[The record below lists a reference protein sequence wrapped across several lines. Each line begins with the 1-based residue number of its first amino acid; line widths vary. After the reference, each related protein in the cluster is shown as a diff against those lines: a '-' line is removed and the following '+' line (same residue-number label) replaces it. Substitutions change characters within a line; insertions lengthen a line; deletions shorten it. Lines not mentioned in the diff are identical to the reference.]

1 MKINR
6 DFEQGKNIKQISGKE
21 FKETGMLWLINSIL
35 HAFGM
40 TLIWDPKTDEIVP
53 AITKFR
59 GFEEK
64 YNDQGY
70 RALTEYMRD
79 NSIDLMSDV
88 TLEIDE
94 KEL

>member
-6 DFEQGKNIKQISGKE
+6 NFEKGSYVKTISGKE
-21 FKETGMLWLINSIL
+21 FKESGMLWFVNSIL
-35 HAFGM
+35 HTFGM
-40 TLIWDPKTDEIVP
+40 ALTWNPETDVIEP

-79 NSIDLMSDV
+79 NSASLMPDV
-88 TLEIDE
+88 TEEVEI
-94 KEL
+94 

>member
-6 DFEQGKNIKQISGKE
+6 DFENGSYVKTISGKE
-21 FKETGMLWLINSIL
+21 FKESGMLWFVNSIL
-35 HAFGM
+35 HTFGM
-40 TLIWDPKTDEIVP
+40 ALTWNPETDVIEPV
-53 AITKFR
+53 ITKFR

-79 NSIDLMSDV
+79 NSASLMPDV
-88 TLEIDE
+88 TEEVEI
-94 KEL
+94 

>member
-6 DFEQGKNIKQISGKE
+6 EFEKGSYVKSISGKE
-21 FKETGMLWLINSIL
+21 FKESGMLWFINSIL
-35 HAFGM
+35 HTFGM
-40 TLIWDPKTDEIVP
+40 ALTWNPSTDAIEPV
-53 AITKFR
+53 ITKFR

-79 NSIDLMSDV
+79 NSASLMPDV
-88 TLEIDE
+88 TEEVEI
-94 KEL
+94 

>member
-6 DFEQGKNIKQISGKE
+6 DFEKGSYVKTISGKE
-21 FKETGMLWLINSIL
+21 FKESGMLWFVNSIL

-40 TLIWDPKTDEIVP
+40 ALTWDPSTDVLEPV
-53 AITKFR
+53 ITKFR

-70 RALTEYMRD
+70 RALTEYMKD
-79 NSIDLMSDV
+79 NAMSLMPDV
-88 TLEIDE
+88 TEEIE
-94 KEL
+94 I

>member
-6 DFEQGKNIKQISGKE
+6 NFEKGSYVKTISGKE
-21 FKETGMLWLINSIL
+21 FKESGMLWFVNSIL
-35 HAFGM
+35 HTFGM
-40 TLIWDPKTDEIVP
+40 ALTWNPETDVIEP

-70 RALTEYMRD
+70 RALTEYMKD
-79 NSIDLMSDV
+79 NAMSLMPDV
-88 TLEIDE
+88 TEEIE
-94 KEL
+94 I

>member
-6 DFEQGKNIKQISGKE
+6 NFEKGSYVKTISGKE
-21 FKETGMLWLINSIL
+21 FKESGMLWFVNSIL

-40 TLIWDPKTDEIVP
+40 ALTWNPETDVIEPV
-53 AITKFR
+53 ITKFR

-79 NSIDLMSDV
+79 NSASLIPDV
-88 TLEIDE
+88 TEEIE
-94 KEL
+94 I

>member
-6 DFEQGKNIKQISGKE
+6 NFEKGSYVKTISGKE
-21 FKETGMLWLINSIL
+21 FKESGMLWFVNSIL
-35 HAFGM
+35 HTFGM
-40 TLIWDPKTDEIVP
+40 ALTWDPKTDAIEPV
-53 AITKFR
+53 ITKFR

-79 NSIDLMSDV
+79 NSLALMPDV
-88 TLEIDE
+88 TEETEI
-94 KEL
+94 

>member
-6 DFEQGKNIKQISGKE
+6 SFEKGNYVQPISGKE
-21 FKETGMLWLINSIL
+21 FKESGMLWFVNSIL
-35 HAFGM
+35 HTFGM
-40 TLIWDPKTDEIVP
+40 ALTWNPETDAIEP

-70 RALTEYMRD
+70 RAVTEYMKD
-79 NSIDLMSDV
+79 NAVSLLPDV
-88 TLEIDE
+88 TEEIE
-94 KEL
+94 I

>member
-6 DFEQGKNIKQISGKE
+6 NFEKGRYVKTISGKE
-21 FKETGMLWLINSIL
+21 FKESGMLWFVNSIL
-35 HAFGM
+35 HTFGM
-40 TLIWDPKTDEIVP
+40 ALTWNPETDVIEP

-70 RALTEYMRD
+70 RALTEYMKD
-79 NSIDLMSDV
+79 NAMSLMPDV
-88 TLEIDE
+88 TEEIE
-94 KEL
+94 I

>member
-6 DFEQGKNIKQISGKE
+6 NFEKGSYVKTISGKE
-21 FKETGMLWLINSIL
+21 FKESGMLWFVNSIL

-40 TLIWDPKTDEIVP
+40 ALTWNPETDVIEPV
-53 AITKFR
+53 ITKFR

-70 RALTEYMRD
+70 RALTEYMKD
-79 NSIDLMSDV
+79 NAMSLMPDV
-88 TLEIDE
+88 TEEIE
-94 KEL
+94 I